1 MSERRVNQGIYPALV
16 SPVSQ
21 NGEVLEDGLRKLTR
35 WLYATGCDGLYV
47 CGGTGEGV
55 ILPEEVRRDI
65 LAIVMEE
72 VRSLDSAGRWTII
85 AHVGAAD
92 ARAASRLARNAADA
106 GAHAVSSIPP
116 VYYAYGRRGVMQYY
130 EWLSRESPLPVIIY
144 ASVQS
149 GVTFTATDLVEL
161 SRCPGI
167 AGLKFT
173 SYNLYELMKMRAAR
187 DSGFSIF
194 NGADEILMFGLLAGA
209 DGGIGTTY
217 NVIPR
222 EACALYRACRAGDLA
237 EARRLQTAIN
247 AIVEIVTHGNAIASV
262 KHILQR
268 MGFPVGDAVFPLNTL
283 SDVDRTWIDRQ
294 LEAIQFYEGAI

>member
-1 MSERRVNQGIYPALV
+1 MSDRRAFQGIYPALV

-21 NGEVLEDGLRKLTR
+21 NGDVLEEGLRKLIR
-35 WLYATGCDGLYV
+35 WLFTTGCDGLYV

-72 VRSLDSAGRWTII
+72 VRSLDGAGRWTVI

-92 ARAASRLARNAADA
+92 ARSASRLARNAADA
-106 GAHAVSSIPP
+106 GVHALSSIPP
-116 VYYAYGRRGVMQYY
+116 VYYAYGQRGVMQYY
-130 EWLSRESPLPVIIY
+130 EWLAKESPLPVIIY

-149 GVTFTATDLVEL
+149 GVTFTASNLLEL
-161 SRCPGI
+161 ARFPGI

-173 SYNLYELMKMRAAR
+173 SYNLYELMKMRAVS
-187 DSGFSIF
+187 DSGFAIF

-217 NVIPR
+217 NIIPR
-222 EACALYRACRAGDLA
+222 EACALYRACRAGDFA

-247 AIVEIVTHGNAIASV
+247 VIVEIVTHANTIGSV
-262 KHILQR
+262 KHILER
-268 MGFPVGDAVFPLNTL
+268 MGFAVGDAVFPLNTL
-283 SDVDRTWIDRQ
+283 TEGDRTWIDQQ
-294 LEAIQFYEGAI
+294 LKAIKFYEGAV